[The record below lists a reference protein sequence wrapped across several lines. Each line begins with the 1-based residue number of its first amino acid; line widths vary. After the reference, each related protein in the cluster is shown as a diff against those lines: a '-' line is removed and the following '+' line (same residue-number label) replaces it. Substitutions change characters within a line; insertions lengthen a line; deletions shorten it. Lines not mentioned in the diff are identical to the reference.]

1 MSPGD
6 QGQRKGLCAGCSVT
20 DLQESFWEDG
30 GRVRGE
36 GRPVFKKVPFPPHVL
51 RRIKKGGRK
60 TGRLGGEKGD
70 IPRWGYPLPWPGAG
84 PVMARFVVI
93 TGWQPLRR
101 SRRLRCAH
109 RCDEGSYEGRRS
121 GRGRAARATTAY
133 RVAASSTVSKA
144 SMMSPILTSLKFS
157 RPTPH
162 SLPLTTSRASSL
174 KRLRELILPV

>member
-1 MSPGD
+1 MPSGD
-6 QGQRKGLCAGCSVT
+6 QGQRKGLCAGWSVT
-20 DLQESFWEDG
+20 DLHESFWEDG
-30 GRVRGE
+30 GSVRGE
-36 GRPVFKKVPFPPHVL
+36 GRPFFKKVPFPLHVL

-60 TGRLGGEKGD
+60 TGRPGGEKGD
-70 IPRWGYPLPWPGAG
+70 IPRWGVSVAMTGGRPGHDTVCRYYSWQLP
-84 PVMARFVVI
+84 
-93 TGWQPLRR
+93 RR

-121 GRGRAARATTAY
+121 GRGRAAQVTTAY